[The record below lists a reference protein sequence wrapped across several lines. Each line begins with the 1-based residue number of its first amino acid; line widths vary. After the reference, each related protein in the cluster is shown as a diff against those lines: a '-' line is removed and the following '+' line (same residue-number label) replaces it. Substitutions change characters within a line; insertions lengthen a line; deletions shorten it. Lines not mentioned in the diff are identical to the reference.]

1 MSKLIKNKKVK
12 NLLKTNK
19 KLSVLFVFLA
29 VILFFLL
36 VVNISDIFSSVIT
49 NKNSLFFTQ
58 KIELPSYSVYA
69 LSVNDFKTYEEAQNF
84 SLSVQQKGG
93 AGVVYESGEKFVFIS
108 AYPTLIEAKEIQEN
122 LINLGF
128 NARIVNIKID
138 GISKEYKGSN
148 CEDIIAI
155 LNYFR
160 SSFSKLYETTILYDK
175 NEISLTQ
182 VNSVLADLLTQLS
195 TIQNKLNKFKQNEDL
210 TLKQII
216 SVPIGKTKSSLED
229 ALYYAKNDLIFTSK
243 LKQIYISFAL
253 SNKEV
258 IKKINSIDF

>member
-19 KLSVLFVFLA
+19 KLSVSFVFLA

-69 LSVNDFKTYEEAQNF
+69 LSVDDFKTYEEAQNF
-84 SLSVQQKGG
+84 SVSVQQNGG
-93 AGVVYESGEKFVFIS
+93 AGVVYESGEKFVFVS

-138 GISKEYKGSN
+138 GISK
-148 CEDIIAI
+148 
-155 LNYFR
+155 
-160 SSFSKLYETTILYDK
+160 
-175 NEISLTQ
+175 
-182 VNSVLADLLTQLS
+182 
-195 TIQNKLNKFKQNEDL
+195 
-210 TLKQII
+210 
-216 SVPIGKTKSSLED
+216 
-229 ALYYAKNDLIFTSK
+229 
-243 LKQIYISFAL
+243 
-253 SNKEV
+253 
-258 IKKINSIDF
+258 